1 MNKLI
6 LITFFV
12 WVSTISCKAE
22 EEVVFDEQKLQS
34 WCSKNGVRRHYY
46 IIPQTYQFAK
56 AFCRATGGRLYEPK
70 CKASNDRL
78 SQLTKKHTH
87 MVSFL
92 LCIVGLCYLFNKSI
106 QTYYSH
112 LQISDH
118 ILKVLVESKF
128 NLKAN
133 IFLISRSQKN
143 GYFWNIFINC
153 RHCNSFDDSVKC
165 QLIYISGRRLTA
177 L

>member
-92 LCIVGLCYLFNKSI
+92 LCIVF
-106 QTYYSH
+106 
-112 LQISDH
+112 
-118 ILKVLVESKF
+118 
-128 NLKAN
+128 A
-133 IFLISRSQKN
+133 R
-143 GYFWNIFINC
+143 FI
-153 RHCNSFDDSVKC
+153 R
-165 QLIYISGRRLTA
+165 Y
-177 L
+177 